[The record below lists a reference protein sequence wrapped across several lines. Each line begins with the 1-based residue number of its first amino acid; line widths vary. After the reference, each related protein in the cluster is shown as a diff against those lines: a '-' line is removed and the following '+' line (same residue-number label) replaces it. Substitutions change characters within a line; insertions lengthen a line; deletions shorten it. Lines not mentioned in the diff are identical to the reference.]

1 MKRQH
6 PKEPSIPKDRIYR
19 FEARLI
25 DTQPCLNPLFEENL
39 KNKISVMKHEYH
51 IFTIRS
57 GHSM

>member
-25 DTQPCLNPLFEENL
+25 DIQPCLNPLFEEN
-39 KNKISVMKHEYH
+39 
-51 IFTIRS
+51 
-57 GHSM
+57 